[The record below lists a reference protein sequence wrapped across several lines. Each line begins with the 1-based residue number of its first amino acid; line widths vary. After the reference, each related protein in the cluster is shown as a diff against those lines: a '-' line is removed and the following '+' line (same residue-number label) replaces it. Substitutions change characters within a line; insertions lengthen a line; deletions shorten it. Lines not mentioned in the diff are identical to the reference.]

1 MVGAGNDLKDNL
13 RVAVVKDL
21 EAALSLAEAMRG
33 RDYLQQAGCRFE
45 ETEAADII
53 QQANFFP
60 ETLSWADTV
69 KPRNSGLLYQ
79 PEFFHY
85 CGFFHYFGGQAP

>member
-53 QQANFFP
+53 QQANVFP
-60 ETLSWADTV
+60 ETLSWADIPFMCQW
-69 KPRNSGLLYQ
+69 KPPLYCD
-79 PEFFHY
+79 FSYFH
-85 CGFFHYFGGQAP
+85 

>member
-45 ETEAADII
+45 AETETEEACDIELLVETEATATDIV
-53 QQANFFP
+53 A
-60 ETLSWADTV
+60 T
-69 KPRNSGLLYQ
+69 G
-79 PEFFHY
+79 
-85 CGFFHYFGGQAP
+85 

>member
-53 QQANFFP
+53 QQANVFQKHFLEQIP
-60 ETLSWADTV
+60 
-69 KPRNSGLLYQ
+69 NSAL
-79 PEFFHY
+79 
-85 CGFFHYFGGQAP
+85 APFLT

>member
-1 MVGAGNDLKDNL
+1 MVLTVQNSKCLVDCIAVVGAGNDLKDNL

-60 ETLSWADTV
+60 ESLS
-69 KPRNSGLLYQ
+69 
-79 PEFFHY
+79 
-85 CGFFHYFGGQAP
+85 

>member
-1 MVGAGNDLKDNL
+1 MKQKQQCLKVDCIVVVREGNDLKDNL

-53 QQANFFP
+53 KQANVFP
-60 ETLSWADTV
+60 ETHS
-69 KPRNSGLLYQ
+69 
-79 PEFFHY
+79 
-85 CGFFHYFGGQAP
+85 